1 MQLPDFETLLPIEKA
16 ATTRALNRC
25 RRLSGQ
31 IAHSLGGVRE
41 WSEAKSWLSYTPRSK
56 WRLKSFK
63 QQKNGVDYLAA
74 AFFRLNLACSRGLA
88 RWSGAQQPSQDI
100 AGPLPRLKHS

>member
-31 IAHSLGGVRE
+31 IAHSLGAVRE
-41 WSEAKSWLSYTPRSK
+41 WSDAKILAELYASLEMAAEI
-56 WRLKSFK
+56 L
-63 QQKNGVDYLAA
+63 QKE
-74 AFFRLNLACSRGLA
+74 RR
-88 RWSGAQQPSQDI
+88 
-100 AGPLPRLKHS
+100 

>member
-16 ATTRALNRC
+16 ATTRALSRC

-41 WSEAKSWLSYTPRSK
+41 WSETKI
-56 WRLKSFK
+56 
-63 QQKNGVDYLAA
+63 LAELYASLEMA
-74 AFFRLNLACSRGLA
+74 AEILQTTKERR
-88 RWSGAQQPSQDI
+88 
-100 AGPLPRLKHS
+100 